1 MNVFGIAGFSA
12 ADLKR
17 CEKRGRLGARL
28 LASAA
33 LMIGTLT
40 MPVLGVSSAFAAE
53 HSLAGIRIFAS
64 VRDVL
69 NKYGDPNQILTGA
82 AAQGSGAGGAGG
94 QYAANPYGGGNGGGQ
109 IGMVPPLQFG
119 GGLGAPPSMGPGGPG
134 AGMMN
139 GGAPGNGS
147 TAGAAAPPG
156 EVQYVYNRPNGV
168 TFQFLLSPDGRVIQI
183 TVLGYK
189 ASIVTERGVS
199 LGTNY
204 GKVVAKYGYPE
215 GQDNN
220 GTALTMTYLAHNHV
234 SFVLKNERV
243 VGITVAAIE

>member
-1 MNVFGIAGFSA
+1 MNLFKINSHSSNFGTHKAFKLVVACATIGSVFAG
-12 ADLKR
+12 
-17 CEKRGRLGARL
+17 
-28 LASAA
+28 A
-33 LMIGTLT
+33 LPSL
-40 MPVLGVSSAFAAE
+40 AAE

-82 AAQGSGAGGAGG
+82 AAQGGASTAGPGGA
-94 QYAANPYGGGNGGGQ
+94 QGGGGP
-109 IGMVPPLQFG
+109 IGAVPPMQFG
-119 GGLGAPPSMGPGGPG
+119 GGGPAFPGFGGGMPGGMPG
-134 AGMMN
+134 GFPPNGQGGSSAG
-139 GGAPGNGS
+139 GS
-147 TAGAAAPPG
+147 TTSGNPAPG
-156 EVQYVYNRPNGV
+156 EVLYVYNRPNNTTV
-168 TFQFLLSPDGRVIQI
+168 DFLLSPDGRVIQI

-189 ASIVTERGVS
+189 GNVLTERGVG

-204 GKVVAKYGYPE
+204 GKIVARYGYPE

-234 SFVLKNERV
+234 SFTLKNEKV